1 MVRALGLL
9 ALSVVGLGA
18 VPMHA
23 AEQTRAGVNCPT
35 MAEQQQNVNKRHT
48 DGTEAKAAIP
58 AERSGI
64 LPSAGNH
71 PESAS
76 PTVAQSGQEMPSP
89 LDCPLIPS
97 HPNVAKPG
105 AAAADMPDVSKPPA
119 TSTPQ

>member
-1 MVRALGLL
+1 MLRALGLL

-23 AEQTRAGVNCPT
+23 AEQTPAGVNCPT
-35 MAEQQQNVNKRHT
+35 IAEQQQNANKRYT

-71 PESAS
+71 VESAA
-76 PTVAQSGQEMPSP
+76 PTVAQSGQELPSP
-89 LDCPLIPS
+89 LDCPLMPN
-97 HPNVAKPG
+97 HPNAPKTG
-105 AAAADMPDVSKPPA
+105 AAAADMPDVSQPA
-119 TSTPQ
+119 RP